1 MIYFF
6 TSIEMDAAKLTLT
19 YQIFKTLYNYCS
31 ADTKWENLIDYIGNK
46 CYTKTDKLKRNNWK
60 IINVLRQNKLENYDD
75 LNELVEF
82 WNNNCHK
89 YNYIKDEKGNV
100 IFTSLKEQFATE
112 ENIDDDVQ
120 EENDYFDYLDYMNEV
135 ATQQQEADNAHHDV
149 FVKAAKEAYHNQPK
163 IQPVVMEPVFANEIV
178 PEQQYDLEQELE
190 YCNQLISSLGG

>member
-1 MIYFF
+1 
-6 TSIEMDAAKLTLT
+6 MDAAKLTLT
-19 YQIFKTLYNYCS
+19 YQIFKTLYNYCP

-100 IFTSLKEQFATE
+100 IFTTLVVYYGPHPMYLV
-112 ENIDDDVQ
+112 ENPRQ
-120 EENDYFDYLDYMNEV
+120 KR
-135 ATQQQEADNAHHDV
+135 V
-149 FVKAAKEAYHNQPK
+149 FSRQNLTNFLQKQP
-163 IQPVVMEPVFANEIV
+163 
-178 PEQQYDLEQELE
+178 
-190 YCNQLISSLGG
+190 